1 MLMKKTLLAASL
13 AATTLFTATS
23 AFAVDSVELKV
34 IGTISP
40 VACTPTLSGG
50 GSIDYG
56 DMKASSLA
64 QDDYTVLDEK
74 TLDFSIA
81 CDGKAKVAMKVVNGR
96 LDTLAGSTENAL
108 SGAGAVPTGVTL
120 TTGDAAYGLG
130 LAGSA
135 KIGGYGIALS
145 APKADGTA
153 VDSIYKSADASV
165 TTWTKG
171 ATKSSLTTSTDELTL
186 TSWATTGTLVP
197 IALKALAG
205 TLSVQAYINKASAL
219 DMTKPTK
226 LDGLATLE
234 LVYL

>member
-1 MLMKKTLLAASL
+1 MKKTLLAASL
-13 AATTLFTATS
+13 AATTLFSATS

-34 IGTISP
+34 IGTILP

-74 TLDFSIA
+74 TLDFSIT

-96 LDTLAGSTENAL
+96 LNTLAGATENPL
-108 SGAGAVPTGVTL
+108 SGAGKIPTGVTL

-135 KIGGYGIALS
+135 KIGGYGIAIGT
-145 APKADGTA
+145 PTADGTA

-171 ATKSSLTTSTDELTL
+171 AAKSSLTTSTDELTL
-186 TSWATTGTLVP
+186 TSWATSGTLVP
-197 IALKALAG
+197 VALRALAG
-205 TLSVQAYINKASAL
+205 KLSVQAYINKASAL

>member
-13 AATTLFTATS
+13 AATTIFS
-23 AFAVDSVELKV
+23 ASTTFAADSVELKV
-34 IGTISP
+34 IGTIIP
-40 VACTPTLSGG
+40 AACIPTLSGG

-56 DMKASSLA
+56 DMKADTLK
-64 QDDYTVLDEK
+64 QDDYTVLAEK

-81 CDGKAKVAMKVVNGR
+81 CDAKAKVAVKVINGR
-96 LDTLAGSTENAL
+96 LNTLAGSTENAL

-145 APKADGTA
+145 TLLADGTA

-171 ATKSSLTTSTDELTL
+171 KTKSSLTTSTDELTL

-197 IALKALAG
+197 IALEALAG
-205 TLSVQAYINKASAL
+205 TLSVQAYINKTSAL
-219 DMTKPTK
+219 DMTQAIK
-226 LDGLATLE
+226 LDGMATLE
-234 LVYL
+234 VVYL